1 MIVTYSSLMCQ
12 ISSDEWQKPMHLLT
26 VSIYDYCFLSWV
38 SDGRHLGVFFCN
50 QISRQWFEI
59 IVFLGALLA

>member
-1 MIVTYSSLMCQ
+1 MIVTYSSLMFQ
-12 ISSDEWQKPMHLLT
+12 ISSDEWEKPLHLLT

-38 SDGRHLGVFFCN
+38 SDGRYLDVFFFN

>member
-12 ISSDEWQKPMHLLT
+12 ISSDEWEKPMHLLT

-38 SDGRHLGVFFCN
+38 SDGRHLDVFFATKLVG
-50 QISRQWFEI
+50 SGLKLLFS
-59 IVFLGALLA
+59 LGHY